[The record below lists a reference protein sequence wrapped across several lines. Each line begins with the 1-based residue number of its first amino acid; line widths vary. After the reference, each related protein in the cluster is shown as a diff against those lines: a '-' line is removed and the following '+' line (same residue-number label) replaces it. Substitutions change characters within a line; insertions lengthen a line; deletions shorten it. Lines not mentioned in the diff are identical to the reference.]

1 MNWFCAVS
9 WKKIWKMVGNFVKVC
24 RRGLKVN
31 AGKNRVIVLNG
42 EEGLKYEVHVD

>member
-1 MNWFCAVS
+1 MRAMIECSVE
-9 WKKIWKMVGNFVKVC
+9 VC

-42 EEGLKYEVHVD
+42 QEGVEREVSLDGL